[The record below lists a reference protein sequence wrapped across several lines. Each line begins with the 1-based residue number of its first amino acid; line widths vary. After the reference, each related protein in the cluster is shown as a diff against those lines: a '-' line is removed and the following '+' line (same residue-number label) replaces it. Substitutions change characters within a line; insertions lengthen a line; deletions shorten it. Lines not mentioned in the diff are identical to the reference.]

1 MRPIGGRIGGL
12 ALPLRILFQRFALLL
27 LVGASIALMIA
38 SKGDHWAVER
48 VRTAVMDVAA
58 PALDVISRPA
68 QVVNNISDRAT
79 QVIFVYREN
88 VRLREEND
96 RLRAW
101 QASARRLEQENAAFR
116 ALLRARAEPGVTYVS
131 GRVIGDSGGPWV
143 RTLALNA
150 GESDGVRK
158 GSAVVTGDGLV
169 GRVVESGVRSSRI
182 LLLTDLNSRVPV
194 VVESS
199 RYRAILE
206 GDNTDTL
213 KLAFVIPSDDVRIG
227 DRIVTSGAGGL
238 FQAGLPIGEVTSI
251 KDGIALVTPFVRFNR
266 LEYVRILRF
275 EFPGFDAEAGAGTVR
290 TQ

>member
-1 MRPIGGRIGGL
+1 MRPIGGRIGRL
-12 ALPLRILFQRFALLL
+12 AVPLRVLAQRFALLL
-27 LVGASIALMIA
+27 LVGASIALMITA
-38 SKGDHWAVER
+38 KGEHWAVER
-48 VRTAVMDVAA
+48 VRTTVMDVVA
-58 PALDVISRPA
+58 PVLDVISRPA
-68 QVVNNISDRAT
+68 QALNNAT
-79 QVIFVYREN
+79 EQVSQLVLVYREN
-88 VRLREEND
+88 ERLREEND

-101 QASARRLEQENAAFR
+101 QSTARRLETENAAFR
-116 ALLRARAEPGVTYVS
+116 ALLRARPEPGVTYVS

-150 GESDGVRK
+150 GERDGVRK

-169 GRVVESGVRSSRI
+169 GRVVESGDRSSRI

-213 KLAFVIPSDDVRIG
+213 KLSFVIPADEIRVG

-238 FQAGLPIGEVTSI
+238 YPAGLPIGDVTAI
-251 KDGIALVTPFVRFNR
+251 KDGTALVTPLVRFDRLEFVR
-266 LEYVRILRF
+266 VLRF
-275 EFPGFDAEAGAGTVR
+275 DFAGMEADSPKAAR
-290 TQ
+290 